1 MRKVTIIGAG
11 NVGATI
17 AYTLA
22 VEGIAN
28 EIVMIDIRH
37 EKAKGEA
44 MDIGQGAPFFPGTNI
59 YAGDY
64 VDAADS
70 DIVVITSGIGR
81 TAGQSR
87 LDLAQIN
94 VNILTQIAQQ
104 ITHYAPRAIYLLV
117 SNPVDIMTYVFHK
130 ITDSPRNHIIGSGTI
145 LDTSR
150 LRSYL
155 ANHFDVSQKNIHAHV
170 FGEHGD
176 TSFIPWSLSSVSSV
190 PVDEYAEFACISNES
205 ILPLEKAE
213 AEKYVRSSGSEII
226 ARKGATY
233 YAVSVAAVHIC
244 KCIFSDNDAVLTVS
258 SLLDGEYGLSDVA
271 LSMLTVV
278 GQRGVKSR
286 IPAKLTPE
294 DHSKLMYSAES
305 LQNVIKKL
313 KF

>member
-1 MRKVTIIGAG
+1 MLLFDRLEKLQFVKKTAVCLGFFDGVHLGHQA
-11 NVGATI
+11 VLA
-17 AYTLA
+17 AA
-22 VEGIAN
+22 VENDLGLIPA
-28 EIVMIDIRH
+28 VFS
-37 EKAKGEA
+37 
-44 MDIGQGAPFFPGTNI
+44 FFEHPQ
-59 YAGDY
+59 D
-64 VDAADS
+64 V
-70 DIVVITSGIGR
+70 
-81 TAGQSR
+81 
-87 LDLAQIN
+87 
-94 VNILTQIAQQ
+94 LTG
-104 ITHYAPRAIYLLV
+104 
-117 SNPVDIMTYVFHK
+117 NPVLK
-130 ITDSPRNHIIGSGTI
+130 ITDIPRNHIIGSGTI

-176 TSFIPWSLSSVSSV
+176 TSFIPWSLASVSSV
-190 PVDEYAEFACISNES
+190 PVDEYAEYACKANDS

-244 KCIFSDNDAVLTVS
+244 KCIFSDDDAVLTVS

-278 GQRGVKSR
+278 GQRGVKAR
-286 IPAKLTPE
+286 IPAKLSPE
-294 DHSKLMYSAES
+294 ELAKLHHSAES
-305 LQNVIKKL
+305 LQKVIKKL